1 MKRLF
6 LWTAFAAVAI
16 LLGLIIYIEVFSVPV
31 QRFRAKL
38 GDVVPAKLD
47 GWEVRDM
54 PLAQTEGMMEQVN
67 KVLMFDDAVQRVYR
81 KPGLE
86 VIVYAAYWKPGKVT
100 IADAGTHN
108 PDSCWV
114 LAGWRRQDR
123 RYAQS
128 TQAGTRA
135 LLPCEYGEYSINNHT
150 SYVEFWHLVNGEPNR
165 YEDQQTGWRTGFAG
179 RFERLPLALRDMRKY
194 GINMKREQLFLRI
207 SANRPF
213 ELFRT
218 DPDYV
223 RLMQSLEP
231 LGIFADK
238 PWR

>member
-1 MKRLF
+1 MKKF
-6 LWTAFAAVAI
+6 
-16 LLGLIIYIEVFSVPV
+16 LLGSVIAVVVFLTALILYIEFVSVPV
-31 QRFRAKL
+31 RRFHAKL
-38 GDVVPAKLD
+38 GEVVPATLD
-47 GWEVRDM
+47 GWEVRDV

-67 KVLMFDDAVQRVYR
+67 KILMFDDAVQRVYR

-100 IADAGTHN
+100 ISDAGTHN

-114 LAGWRRQDR
+114 LNGWKRSERQHGV
-123 RYAQS
+123 ATES
-128 TQAGTRA
+128 GGRA
-135 LLPCEYGEYSINNHT
+135 LLPCEAGAYAPRNPT
-150 SYVEFWHLVNGEPNR
+150 SFVEFWQLVNGEVNDD
-165 YEDQQTGWRTGFAG
+165 EDQKTGWRTGFEG

-213 ELFRT
+213 AIFRT
-218 DPDYV
+218 DPDYA
-223 RLMQSLEP
+223 RLMRSLEP
-231 LGIFADK
+231 LGIFADA